1 MVIFCMKTYKLFN
14 RSSFKLTAV
23 KSGMLKHPQ
32 EIEAVYIIPAIRK
45 CLTLELLNE
54 HALSQKEIAKLMG
67 ISEAAVSQYK
77 KDKRGKLAELP
88 EHVISEL
95 KISAKKINSQEASVF
110 AETQRLLRE
119 IRNDLTICKIH
130 QILDENVP
138 EDCGVC
144 VEHL

>member
-1 MVIFCMKTYKLFN
+1 MLFN
-14 RSSFKLTAV
+14 RSSYKLTPV
-23 KSGMLKHPQ
+23 NFRMLKHPQ

-54 HALSQKEIAKLMG
+54 HELSQKEIAKLME

>member
-1 MVIFCMKTYKLFN
+1 
-14 RSSFKLTAV
+14 
-23 KSGMLKHPQ
+23 MLKHPQ

-54 HALSQKEIAKLMG
+54 HKLTQKEIAELIG
-67 ISEAAVSQYK
+67 ITEAAVSQYK
-77 KDKRGKLAELP
+77 KEKRGKLVELP
-88 EHVISEL
+88 EHVVSEL
-95 KISAKKINSQEASVF
+95 KISAEKIEAGEVSVF

-138 EDCGVC
+138 MDCGVC

>member
-1 MVIFCMKTYKLFN
+1 
-14 RSSFKLTAV
+14 
-23 KSGMLKHPQ
+23 MLKHPQ

-45 CLTLELLNE
+45 CLTLELLNK
-54 HALSQKEIAKLMG
+54 HKLTQKEIAELMG
-67 ISEAAVSQYK
+67 ITEAAVSQYK
-77 KDKRGKLAELP
+77 KEKRGKLVELP
-88 EHVISEL
+88 EHVVSEL
-95 KISAKKINSQEASVF
+95 KISAEKIKAGEVSVF

-138 EDCGVC
+138 MDCGVC

>member
-1 MVIFCMKTYKLFN
+1 MKTYKLFN